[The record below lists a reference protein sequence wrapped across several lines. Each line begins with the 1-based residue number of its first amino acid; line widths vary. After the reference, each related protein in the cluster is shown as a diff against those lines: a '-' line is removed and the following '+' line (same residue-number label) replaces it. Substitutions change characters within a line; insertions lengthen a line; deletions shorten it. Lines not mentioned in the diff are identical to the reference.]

1 MKLIFASNNQHKLF
15 EVRQILPTSIEVISL
30 QDVGFL
36 KEIEETGSTLDE
48 NSMLKAQEVWSWIN
62 DKKPMDSID
71 GIFAD
76 DTGLEIAALG
86 GAPGVHTARWAGE
99 NACDINNRQKVL
111 RELTNESNRKARF
124 RTIISLI
131 TRKEVIQVEGIVN
144 GTIATQEEGNGG
156 FGYDPIF
163 IPEGYMNTFASLPA
177 DIKNNISHRGR
188 AMEELKDV
196 LTQYLTNTL

>member
-36 KEIEETGSTLDE
+36 KEIDETGSTLEE

-86 GAPGVHTARWAGE
+86 GAPGVHTARWAGK

-144 GTIATQEEGNGG
+144 GTIATQEEGNGFDYEFHEEYG
-156 FGYDPIF
+156 CPGYCDD
-163 IPEGYMNTFASLPA
+163 GYYAQRFDDSFFCAW
-177 DIKNNISHRGR
+177 GER
-188 AMEELKDV
+188 AEE
-196 LTQYLTNTL
+196 